1 MPTHDQHVSRH
12 LLDTGILNAFLRGRP
27 GAVTLIDPWVTEG
40 TAFTSVLVYGEIV
53 EYLQGLPRPDFERRE
68 AELREVLR
76 DIHPLPLTYPILRRY
91 ATLRR
96 AMRPAS
102 GLIGDVDTL
111 IAATALEREL
121 TVVTLDGDFARV
133 PGLALMLLPRSVLQ

>member
-1 MPTHDQHVSRH
+1 MPTEEVKTRHVSKIRLY
-12 LLDTGILNAFLRGRP
+12 LLAD
-27 GAVTLIDPWVTEG
+27 
-40 TAFTSVLVYGEIV
+40 VYKSNV
-53 EYLQGLPRPDFERRE
+53 CSRYLQGLPRSDFERRE